1 MPATPQAKPTAERL
15 ESILEFETLLS
26 DLSSRFINVAPGDV
40 DREIEDALAR
50 VCGLLG
56 FDVAVLW
63 QWSLGSPDVIRPTHA
78 YPARQG
84 PSAFEPLRQEAYPW
98 VIEQMRAGRMV
109 SLPSLNRLPPEAAR
123 DAESARLTGIR
134 SNLTLPLA
142 VGGEAPVGALAFN
155 ALQSERDWPD
165 VLVKRLK
172 LVAQVFANALAR
184 RRADLALR
192 ESEELNR
199 ATFEQAAVGLAHVG
213 LDGRWLRVNDR
224 LCAIAGYSREE
235 LLQGTFQDVTHPDD
249 LEKDLDFVRQVLS
262 GERKTYSMEKRYVRG
277 DRSTVWVNLTV
288 SLARGAG
295 GEPRHFISVVEDVSE
310 RKRAQEALRSSEA
323 RLASGADLAG
333 LAFYEVDF
341 TSGGMYTDDRL
352 RELCGAPAEAAGGLE
367 VLHFWLEHLH
377 PDDRERVLDL
387 RDRMHDGRLER
398 LSLEYR
404 YRHPA
409 RGEVWLH
416 HLAGAAER
424 DGRRRALRTYG
435 VLQDVTEQKRTE
447 AALQDLSRRLIRAQE
462 QERALLARELHDD
475 LSQRLAVLAI
485 DAGRAE
491 QAASGGQAEQA
502 LRGLREGLVTLSAD
516 VHSLAYQLHPS
527 ILEELGL
534 AEALRT
540 ECDRRRRQGPI
551 DIVVSVDPLPADVG
565 AETALCLFRVA
576 QEALTNVLRHS
587 GARSATVS
595 LRPLD
600 EGLLLA
606 VRDDGT
612 GFDPKGPRAGR
623 SLGLASM
630 RERIHL
636 VKGTLDVESAPGEG
650 TAIVAWVPSSSGS

>member
-1 MPATPQAKPTAERL
+1 M
-15 ESILEFETLLS
+15 
-26 DLSSRFINVAPGDV
+26 
-40 DREIEDALAR
+40 
-50 VCGLLG
+50 
-56 FDVAVLW
+56 
-63 QWSLGSPDVIRPTHA
+63 
-78 YPARQG
+78 
-84 PSAFEPLRQEAYPW
+84 
-98 VIEQMRAGRMV
+98 
-109 SLPSLNRLPPEAAR
+109 
-123 DAESARLTGIR
+123 
-134 SNLTLPLA
+134 
-142 VGGEAPVGALAFN
+142 
-155 ALQSERDWPD
+155 
-165 VLVKRLK
+165 
-172 LVAQVFANALAR
+172 
-184 RRADLALR
+184 
-192 ESEELNR
+192 
-199 ATFEQAAVGLAHVG
+199 
-213 LDGRWLRVNDR
+213 
-224 LCAIAGYSREE
+224 YS
-235 LLQGTFQDVTHPDD
+235 
-249 LEKDLDFVRQVLS
+249 
-262 GERKTYSMEKRYVRG
+262 
-277 DRSTVWVNLTV
+277 
-288 SLARGAG
+288 
-295 GEPRHFISVVEDVSE
+295 
-310 RKRAQEALRSSEA
+310 
-323 RLASGADLAG
+323 
-333 LAFYEVDF
+333 
-341 TSGGMYTDDRL
+341 DDRL
-352 RELCGAPAEAAGGLE
+352 RELCGAPAESAGGLE

-377 PDDRERVLDL
+377 PDDRERVLDH

-398 LSLEYR
+398 LSIEYR

-409 RGEVWLH
+409 RGEIWFH

-424 DGRRRALRTYG
+424 DGHRRALRTYG

-491 QAASGGQAEQA
+491 LAASGGQAEQP

-606 VRDDGT
+606 VRDDGA

-650 TAIVAWVPSSSGS
+650 TAIVAWVPSSSGN